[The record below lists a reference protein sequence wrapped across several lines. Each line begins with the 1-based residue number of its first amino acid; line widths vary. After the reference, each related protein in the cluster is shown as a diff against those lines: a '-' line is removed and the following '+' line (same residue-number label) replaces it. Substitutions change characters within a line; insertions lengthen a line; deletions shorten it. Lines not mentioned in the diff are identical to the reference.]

1 MHSFRCFFFALIAA
15 LLLLGGCSSMESDRS
30 ATDELITDFSRFSR
44 DSTLLVGEWRWT
56 QTVCCFGNLSVET
69 PESAGTSEML
79 VVTKGDTVRVLRNG
93 TVYEE
98 TTVDEYLR
106 RAQWGVTEDSL
117 VVSRAYIDGPQHVY
131 VREE

>member
-1 MHSFRCFFFALIAA
+1 MD
-15 LLLLGGCSSMESDRS
+15 SDRS

-44 DSTLLVGEWRWT
+44 DSTLLVGEWQWT

-79 VVTKGDTVRVLRNG
+79 VVTEGDTVRVFRNE
-93 TVYEE
+93 TLNEE

-106 RAQWGVTEDSL
+106 RAQWGVTKDSL
-117 VVSRAYIDGPQHVY
+117 VVSRAYIDGPQRVY
-131 VREE
+131 VRQK